1 MISVERTILKNIN
14 KKRISEE
21 ILVSYPDFQGIHF
34 QSNNNTGD
42 VYKFFFTNNIDD
54 SQLDLIIAQHDSTT
68 TSKEAV
74 IEIYKKREIDGK
86 EFFNSVRADLVL
98 SYLSGSI
105 SQSDAAFV
113 EAKLDSTKSRVL
125 SGDWL
130 TAQYEI
136 TNNVVVEGVFTQ
148 ETYDMIKGYIDT
160 YILENYT

>member
-34 QSNNNTGD
+34 HSNNNTGD